1 LNRKY
6 ILETSIIFC
15 KEIFMSRLSTHVLDT
30 AIGVPAVGIKIE
42 LFSIDGDQRKLIKEV
57 LTNSDGRTN
66 EPILDKEEFFLGNFE
81 LIFHVGGY
89 LTNRLVT
96 PDNLQGLLYDLI
108 PVRFKIF
115 SHRNYHIPLLLSP
128 FGYSTYLGS

>member
-1 LNRKY
+1 
-6 ILETSIIFC
+6 
-15 KEIFMSRLSTHVLDT
+15 MSRLSTHVLDT

-42 LFSIDGDQRKLIKEV
+42 LFSVDGDQRKLIKEV

-66 EPILDKEEFFLGNFE
+66 EPILNKEEFFLGNFE
-81 LIFHVGGY
+81 LIFHIGDY
-89 LTNRLVT
+89 LANRLLT
-96 PDNLQGLLYDLI
+96 QDNLQGLLYDLI

>member
-1 LNRKY
+1 
-6 ILETSIIFC
+6 
-15 KEIFMSRLSTHVLDT
+15 MSRLSTHVLDT
-30 AIGVPAVGIKIE
+30 AIGVPAVGMRIE
-42 LFSIDGDQRKLIKEV
+42 LFSIKGDKRNLIKAV

-66 EPILDKEEFFLGNFE
+66 EPILDKKEFFLGNFE
-81 LIFHVGGY
+81 LTFHVGDY
-89 LTNRLVT
+89 LTNRLET
-96 PDNLQGLLYDLI
+96 TDNLQGLLYDLI